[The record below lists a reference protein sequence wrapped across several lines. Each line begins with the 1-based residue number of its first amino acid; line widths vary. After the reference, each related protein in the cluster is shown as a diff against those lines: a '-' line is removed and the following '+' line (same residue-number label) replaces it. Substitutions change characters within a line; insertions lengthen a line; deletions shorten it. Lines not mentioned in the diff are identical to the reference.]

1 MDGGPFASIRTPA
14 RVVPAPAPRAVTVR
28 PVGPHDAP
36 RLAEL
41 VRGLSPQSRYQR
53 FHAGVRELS
62 AATLARFTRFD
73 PRCEMALIATLPLD
87 DGDEIALGEARYAVV
102 DGRRDAREFAVMV
115 ADEVQGLGL
124 GARLLG
130 ALVQHARR
138 AGVGTLFGDV
148 LRDNLAML
156 ALGRKFGFLPTRHPG
171 DARLQR
177 LQRVLAAGRLY
188 DPSMQRLAV
197 AAGCAT
203 PR

>member
-1 MDGGPFASIRTPA
+1 MNGWSLVSVRPPSRA
-14 RVVPAPAPRAVTVR
+14 VPAPPAHAVRVR

-41 VRGLSPQSRYQR
+41 VRGLSPTSRYQR

-62 AATLARFTRFD
+62 QATLARFTRFD
-73 PRCEMALIATLPLD
+73 SRCEMALIATLPLP

-130 ALVQHARR
+130 SLVQHARR
-138 AGVGTLFGDV
+138 AGIGVLFGDV
-148 LRDNLAML
+148 LRDNAGML
-156 ALGRKFGFLPTRHPG
+156 ALGRRLGFSPKRHPG
-171 DARLQR
+171 DPRLQR
-177 LQRVLAAGRLY
+177 LERVLDAEALF

-197 AAGCAT
+197 AAGCASA
-203 PR
+203 R